1 MTSPTRRLSTG
12 AALTLTALA
21 AAAALAIALMHA
33 PSAGASTRPTVK
45 LAQSSLGKI
54 LVSGGGR
61 TLYAFTRDSR
71 NTDRCMK
78 ISGCTSVWPLLT
90 SARKPTGGPGVKA
103 SLLGSIALP
112 HRTVRQVTYAGHP
125 LYRYSGDSGPAQTG
139 YVGVSMFGGTWPAL
153 TASGKTKR

>member
-1 MTSPTRRLSTG
+1 LTSRTRRLPTS
-12 AALTLTALA
+12 AALALTALA
-21 AAAALAIALMHA
+21 AAVALAAVLMHA
-33 PSAGASTRPTVK
+33 QSAGASTRPTVK

-54 LVSGGGR
+54 LVTGRGR
-61 TLYAFTRDSR
+61 TLYVFTRDSR

-90 SARKPTGGPGVKA
+90 SAQKPTGGPGVKA

-125 LYRYSGDSGPAQTG
+125 LYTYSGDSGPAQTD
-139 YVGVSMFGGTWPAL
+139 YVGFPMFGGTWPAL
-153 TASGKTKR
+153 TASGKTKH

>member
-1 MTSPTRRLSTG
+1 MTSRTRRLSTG

-54 LVSGGGR
+54 LVNGRGR
-61 TLYAFTRDSR
+61 TLYAFTRDGR

-90 SARKPTGGPGVKA
+90 SATKPTGGPGVKT

-112 HRTVRQVTYAGHP
+112 HRTARQVTYAGHP
-125 LYRYSGDSGPAQTG
+125 LYTYSGDSGPAQTD
-139 YVGVSMFGGTWPAL
+139 YVGFSMFGGTWPAL
-153 TASGKTKR
+153 TASGKTKH